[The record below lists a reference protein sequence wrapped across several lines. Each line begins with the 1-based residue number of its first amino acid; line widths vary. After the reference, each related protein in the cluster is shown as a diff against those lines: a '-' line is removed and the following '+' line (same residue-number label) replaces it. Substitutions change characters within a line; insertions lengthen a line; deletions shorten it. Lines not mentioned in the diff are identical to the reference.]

1 MIASISGILQHIGP
15 NRLVVQVGGVGL
27 EVFVPASV
35 ISRVGQVGQRVD
47 LLTHLVVREEMLAL
61 YGFLTEE
68 EKYTF
73 EMLLTVPGVG
83 PRLALAVLSSL
94 SPEQLANAVHREE
107 AELIARVPGV
117 GKKTSQKIVL
127 ELKGRLVPAH
137 LPGEL
142 AAISSRDTEVMEAL
156 TAMGFS
162 IVEAQAAIQSI
173 PRDAPDELEERIRLA
188 LNYFAR

>member
-1 MIASISGILQHIGP
+1 MIASISGVLQHIGP
-15 NRLVVQVGGVGL
+15 NRLIVQVGGVGL
-27 EVFVPASV
+27 EIFVPASV
-35 ISRVGQVGQRVD
+35 IARVGQVGQRVD
-47 LLTHLVVREEMLAL
+47 LLTHLVVREDMLAL

-83 PRLALAVLSSL
+83 PRLALAILNSL
-94 SPEQLANAVHREE
+94 SPEQLASAVHREE

-127 ELKGRLVPAH
+127 ELKGRLAPAH

-142 AAISSRDTEVMEAL
+142 AAISARDTEVMEAL

>member
-1 MIASISGILQHIGP
+1 MIASISGVLQHIGP

-27 EVFVPASV
+27 EVFVPTSV

-83 PRLALAVLSSL
+83 PRLALAVLNSL

>member
-1 MIASISGILQHIGP
+1 MIASLSGVLQHIGP
-15 NRLVVQVGGVGL
+15 NRLIVQVGGVGL

-35 ISRVGQVGQRVD
+35 IARVGQVGQRVD
-47 LLTHLVVREEMLAL
+47 LLTHLVVREDVLAL

-83 PRLALAVLSSL
+83 PRLALAILNSL
-94 SPEQLANAVHREE
+94 SPEQLASAVHREV

-142 AAISSRDTEVMEAL
+142 AAISARDTEVMEAL